1 MILRGRNSNPP
12 ATADFILSLGQSH
25 AMGRQEPTRLQNTQ
39 YNYKGIGAGYPTV
52 RSGQGQYV
60 LNPSGVYIYQKF
72 LPGGPTDPTSVDDG
86 SWAPYVAGTNSTY
99 KGKAFGPELSCATRL
114 SDHTGKDVYIV
125 KCAFGGTGLS
135 STCTGSSPP
144 GNWNNTVR
152 AVAAEDYLR
161 RAMRDFRTANPT
173 LRPRLLG
180 INWWQGE
187 QDATE
192 GKTSAV
198 YQAQFALF
206 RTYWQGIIQGLFVEQ
221 DFAWN
226 VTKLKYNEDANEATI
241 NGALTT
247 IASTYADT
255 YLVDATPYPQGNA
268 LTVSEA
274 APMAVGS
281 PNTDGGTDNNHV
293 SYIGLLGVGEYM
305 ADNIIAHHGF

>member
-1 MILRGRNSNPP
+1 MILYGKASTPP
-12 ATADFILSLGQSH
+12 TTADFIITMGQSH
-25 AMGRQEPTRLQNTQ
+25 AMGRQEPTRLQNTN

-52 RSGQGQYV
+52 RSGQDQYV
-60 LNPSGVYIYQKF
+60 LNPSGVYIYEKF

-99 KGKAFGPELSCATRL
+99 RGKAFGPELSCATRI
-114 SDHTGKDVYIV
+114 SDQTGNSVYIV

-135 STCTGSSPP
+135 NTCVSSSSP
-144 GNWNNTVR
+144 GNWNTALR
-152 AVAAEDYLR
+152 IIAAENYLR

-173 LRPRLLG
+173 IRPRLLA

-187 QDATE
+187 QDAVE
-192 GKTSAV
+192 SISSAV
-198 YQAQFALF
+198 YQAQYALF

-226 VTKLKYNEDANEATI
+226 VTKLKFNENANEATI
-241 NGALTT
+241 NSALAA

-255 YLVDATPYPQGNA
+255 YLVDATPYPQGDS

-274 APMAVGS
+274 SPMATGT
-281 PNTDGGTDNNHV
+281 PTTDGGNDDNHV
-293 SYIGLLGVGEYM
+293 SYIGILGVGEYM
-305 ADNIIAHHGF
+305 ADNIIAHHGL